1 MSTKKE
7 ILAHYIDAHREEA
20 VELLKAMV
28 QKKSIQGNEAPA
40 QQIVISY
47 LEKLGLPV
55 DVWDIDPE
63 KLASNLFF
71 LSERKEFSNSP
82 NVAAV
87 LKGSGGGR
95 SILLNGHID
104 VVPEGDLDKWSVD
117 PYGGIV
123 KDGKMYG
130 RGTTDMK
137 GGSVS
142 LLMAMEAI
150 INSGITLKGDV
161 IFESVIE
168 EESGGAGTL
177 DATLRNYVADAAIIP
192 EPTCMKLFIKQQG
205 SMWFRISID
214 GRSAHGG
221 TRYEGVSALEKAWLI
236 HRAILNLEES
246 RNSGISDPLYQ
257 HVPIP
262 LPINVGKITG
272 GNWPSSVPD
281 LVILEGRIGV
291 GPEEEIGNAKK
302 ELTECIEKVC
312 ATDQWLK
319 THPAKVEFF
328 GGQWVPNSVSA
339 DHPFVATVSGNFKQ
353 MFQEEIVVEASPWGT
368 DAGILGAQ
376 GGITTLVIG
385 PGETRV
391 AHYPDEYIEID
402 KMIEAAKLFAGV
414 IVDWC
419 EINLH

>member
-7 ILAHYIDAHREEA
+7 MLASYIDKHREEA
-20 VELLKAMV
+20 VQLLKSMV
-28 QKKSIQGNEAPA
+28 QKKSIQGHEAPA
-40 QQIVISY
+40 QKVVIDY
-47 LEKLGLPV
+47 LENLGLPV
-55 DVWDIDPE
+55 DVWDIQPE
-63 KLASNLFF
+63 KLASNPYF
-71 LSERKEFSNSP
+71 LSERAVFSNNP
-82 NVAAV
+82 NAATV

-117 PYGGIV
+117 PYAGIV

-137 GGSVS
+137 GGTVS

-150 INSGITLKGDV
+150 IKSGITLKGDV

-177 DATLRNYVADAAIIP
+177 DATLRNYIADAAIIP

-205 SMWFRISID
+205 SIWFRIAVD
-214 GRSAHGG
+214 GRAAHGG
-221 TRYEGVSALEKAWLI
+221 TRYEGVSAIEKAWLI
-236 HRAILNLEES
+236 HQAILDLEKS
-246 RNSGISDPLYQ
+246 RNKSINDPLYKQ
-257 HVPIP
+257 VQIP

-281 LVILEGRIGV
+281 LVTIEGRMGV
-291 GPEEEIGNAKK
+291 GPEERIQNAKK
-302 ELTECIEKVC
+302 ELTESIEKVC
-312 ATDQWLK
+312 STDEWLK
-319 THPAKVEFF
+319 EHPVKLEFF
-328 GGQWVPNSVSA
+328 GAQWVPNSVST
-339 DHPFVATVSGNFKQ
+339 DHPFVATVSSNFKQ
-353 MFQEEIVVEASPWGT
+353 MYSRDVDVEASPWGT

-376 GGITTLVIG
+376 GGITALVIG

-402 KMIEAAKLFAGV
+402 KMIEAAKLFANV
-414 IVDWC
+414 IIDWC
-419 EINLH
+419 EINSD

>member
-1 MSTKKE
+1 MSKKKE
-7 ILAHYIDAHREEA
+7 ILASYIDKHKEGA
-20 VELLKAMV
+20 VQLLKSMI
-28 QKKSIQGNEAPA
+28 QKKSIQGDEAPA
-40 QQIVISY
+40 QEIVISY
-47 LEKLGLPV
+47 LKKLGLPV
-55 DVWDIDPE
+55 DIWDIEPE
-63 KLASNLFF
+63 KLASNPYF
-71 LSERKEFSNSP
+71 LSEREVFLNNP
-82 NVAAV
+82 NVATV

-117 PYGGIV
+117 PYAGIV
-123 KDGKMYG
+123 KDGKLFG
-130 RGTTDMK
+130 RGSTDMK
-137 GGSVS
+137 GGTVS
-142 LLMAMEAI
+142 LLMALEAI
-150 INSGITLKGDV
+150 INSGIKLKGDV

-221 TRYEGVSALEKAWLI
+221 TRYEGVSAIEKAWLI
-236 HRAILNLEES
+236 HHAILDLEKL
-246 RNSGISDPLYQ
+246 RNEGISDPLYQ

-281 LVILEGRIGV
+281 LVILEGRMGV
-291 GPEEEIGNAKK
+291 GPEESIQNAKK
-302 ELTECIEKVC
+302 ELTESIERVC
-312 ATDQWLK
+312 LTDEWLK
-319 THPAKVEFF
+319 THPAKLEFF
-328 GGQWVPNSVSA
+328 GAQWVPNSVST
-339 DHPFVATVSGNFKQ
+339 DHPFVSTLSSNYKQ
-353 MFQEEIVVEASPWGT
+353 LYNEDMVVEASPWGT

-414 IVDWC
+414 IIDWC
-419 EINLH
+419 EINSD

>member
-7 ILAHYIDAHREEA
+7 ILARYIDAHREEG

-28 QKKSIQGNEAPA
+28 QKRSIQGNEAPA
-40 QQIVISY
+40 QDVVINY

-55 DVWDIDPE
+55 DVWDIDPQ
-63 KLASNLFF
+63 KLASNPLF

-117 PYGGIV
+117 PYGGSV
-123 KDGKMYG
+123 KNGKMYG

-137 GGSVS
+137 GGTVS
-142 LLMAMEAI
+142 LLMAIEAI
-150 INSGITLKGDV
+150 IKSGITLKGDV
-161 IFESVIE
+161 VFESVIE

-221 TRYEGVSALEKAWLI
+221 TRYEGVSAIEKAWLI

-257 HVPIP
+257 HVQIP
-262 LPINVGKITG
+262 LPINVGRITG

-281 LVILEGRIGV
+281 LVILEGRMGV
-291 GPEEEIGNAKK
+291 GPEENIQDAKK
-302 ELTECIEKVC
+302 ELIECIEKVC
-312 ATDQWLK
+312 ATDPWLK
-319 THPAKVEFF
+319 EHPARIEFF

-339 DHPFVATVSGNFKQ
+339 DHPFVATVSSNFKQ
-353 MFQEEIVVEASPWGT
+353 MYQKDIVVEASPWGT

-376 GGITTLVIG
+376 GAITTLVIG

-419 EINLH
+419 EINSN